1 MKDTRAKA
9 IEHLQ
14 DEYNAGDYAGKV
26 LDWFI
31 DMAIFTPM
39 SSGYYYNTEHF
50 NIDQDVINN
59 IINIIKKETTQ

>member
-1 MKDTRAKA
+1 MEDIRAKA
-9 IEHLQ
+9 VKHLQ
-14 DEYNAGDYAGKV
+14 DEYNAGKYAEHV

-31 DMAIFTPM
+31 DMAIFKPM

-59 IINIIKKETTQ
+59 IINIIKKEVTA

>member
-1 MKDTRAKA
+1 MTDIRAKA

-14 DEYNAGDYAGKV
+14 DEYNAGDYAGQV

-31 DMAIFTPM
+31 DMAIFTP
-39 SSGYYYNTEHF
+39 SRSGYYYNTEYF